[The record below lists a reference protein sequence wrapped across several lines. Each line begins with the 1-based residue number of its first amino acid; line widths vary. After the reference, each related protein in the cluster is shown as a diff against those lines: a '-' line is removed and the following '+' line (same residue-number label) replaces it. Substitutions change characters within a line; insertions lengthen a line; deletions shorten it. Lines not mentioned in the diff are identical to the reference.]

1 LLREIEAS
9 ESRSTEANVRLL
21 TNLLEALQ
29 LDAEIGRT
37 RALGMEDTPTVR
49 EIDSYLNAQ
58 LGANAS
64 GIFNEIYQEQ
74 NPSSATGGTRTRI
87 KVDAQGNVINE

>member
-1 LLREIEAS
+1 LLS
-9 ESRSTEANVRLL
+9 
-21 TNLLEALQ
+21 NLLEALQ
-29 LDAEIGRT
+29 LDAEIGRS

-74 NPSSATGGTRTRI
+74 NPSSASGGGRVRI
-87 KVDAQGNVINE
+87 RVDAQGNVVNE